1 MPQLNPSPWFLIFL
15 FAWMFFLIIMP
26 SKVMMHRFNNLPTP
40 KNTQKSKPTPWNWPW
55 T

>member
-15 FAWMFFLIIMP
+15 FAWLFFLIILP
-26 SKVMMHRFNNLPTP
+26 KKVTSYLFNNNPMP
-40 KNTQKSKPTPWNWPW
+40 KSVEKSKPEPWNWPW